1 MPAGLLLPPG
11 AGRLPASLESMLGM
25 GSGGGS
31 SRGQRGL
38 IDALH
43 ALGGGSTSTH
53 KPKTVPREPVQ
64 MLDRPGV
71 ATLVRLLFFPQQLEK
86 GVLQSVLRNLCDY
99 PKSRNEIV
107 NQLLLILQDGTKDNH
122 AVDKS
127 FSHVSQRA
135 SKAMTPKSTPAKR
148 PRDTS
153 ALTATPG
160 GSQSGTNSGILLHVP
175 GENVPN
181 LVAQRCLEA
190 FKYLVASN
198 SAVSQYFLTE
208 QESLAALAR
217 KTARKSIGG
226 SGKGKEKSAEALLP
240 LVILL
245 NLLERPSILSGS
257 AIMDALTSLLANV
270 TRPLLILSKAPPPTE
285 KQQSTAPGKEDSTA
299 ESGSSG
305 TANESSSTA
314 PPPANQS
321 VSTHEAGMTTTG
333 TDNISP
339 TPAASGEQS
348 SRSNKRREEPS
359 ESPFEKQLREK
370 PPQLAPQ
377 SLALVVN
384 ILDGDEV
391 TSKTF
396 RATLALI
403 SHLTPLPDARQVISD
418 ELIKRARQHGSGLFP
433 DLQAIS
439 AALSKAT
446 TQNDLPASLVSR
458 FSSASS
464 LQAKLL
470 RVLQTIHY
478 IHSIRPQ
485 SAPKEDK
492 DPESGLT
499 PTEASVNDIYL
510 SFDFGQIWDTLS
522 NCLTHIEDN
531 NNLSHMGTVLLPLIE
546 SLMVVSRY
554 AARPPPTPPSVSKGG
569 RGGGPLSPTALTSP
583 HEATSP
589 LESLQA
595 RFATFT
601 QQHRKLLNLMIKNNP
616 SLMSGSF
623 SILVHNPAV
632 LDFDNKVNYFNQRL
646 HKPNHRHLYQTLP
659 VAVRRKYIFEDSFH
673 HLGPARKTP
682 QQIKY
687 GKLAVRCKSF
697 YS

>member
-1 MPAGLLLPPG
+1 
-11 AGRLPASLESMLGM
+11 
-25 GSGGGS
+25 
-31 SRGQRGL
+31 
-38 IDALH
+38 
-43 ALGGGSTSTH
+43 
-53 KPKTVPREPVQ
+53 
-64 MLDRPGV
+64 MLDKPGV

-86 GVLQSVLRNLCDY
+86 GVLQSVLRNLCDH
-99 PKSRNEIV
+99 PKTRNEIV
-107 NQLLLILQDGTKDNH
+107 NHLLVILQDGTKDNL

-135 SKAMTPKSTPAKR
+135 SKGTTPKITPAKR
-148 PRDTS
+148 PRES
-153 ALTATPG
+153 AAAAAANVTPG
-160 GSQSGTNSGILLHVP
+160 GSGSTGTGGGILLHVP

-198 SAVSQYFLTE
+198 TAVSQYFLTE
-208 QESLAALAR
+208 QESLASLAR
-217 KTARKSIGG
+217 KSARKAVGASN
-226 SGKGKEKSAEALLP
+226 SKGKEKAPQQDALLP

-245 NLLERPSILSGS
+245 NLLERPSLLSSS

-270 TRPLLILSKAPPPTE
+270 TRPLIVLSKPAPADDDKKTGDSDAN
-285 KQQSTAPGKEDSTA
+285 QQSQPSNDQEQATASTSETAVAPAADPSATASSADVPGAAASASTEGSAIPPAPAPTAPAEGGRGSG
-299 ESGSSG
+299 ESGKASRKKD
-305 TANESSSTA
+305 E
-314 PPPANQS
+314 PPE
-321 VSTHEAGMTTTG
+321 T
-333 TDNISP
+333 
-339 TPAASGEQS
+339 
-348 SRSNKRREEPS
+348 
-359 ESPFEKQLREK
+359 PFEKQLRAD

-377 SLALVVN
+377 CLALVVN

-418 ELIKRARQHGSGLFP
+418 ELIERARQHGTGLFT

-439 AALSKAT
+439 QALAKAS

-485 SAPKEDK
+485 SSPKEEK
-492 DPESGLT
+492 DVEKGLT

-522 NCLTHIEDN
+522 TCLSHIEEN
-531 NNLSHMGTVLLPLIE
+531 HQLSHMGTVLLPLIE

-554 AARPPPTPPSVSKGG
+554 AAKPQPTSTTGITKPVRAAPM
-569 RGGGPLSPTALTSP
+569 SPTAPNSP
-583 HEATSP
+583 EEASTP
-589 LESLQA
+589 LEAMQS

-646 HKPNHRHLYQTLP
+646 HKPSHRHLYQTLS

-687 GKLAVRCKSF
+687 GKLAVRCPS
-697 YS
+697 SPASS